1 MVNFPVFADE
11 FGGGALLSEGIAT
24 LNPRLFIRYAF
35 TSFRTQPMA
44 NDDIDCDSCFAR
56 TVAGRPSLHSTAS
69 AHGVRGSRH
78 SHRPKDAER
87 GSVHSLHSYF
97 TLLVLFGSF
106 RGDCC
111 LFEII
116 IIILFL

>member
-44 NDDIDCDSCFAR
+44 NDDIDCDTCFGR
-56 TVAGRPSLHSTAS
+56 CEGRKPLTPLAGAV
-69 AHGVRGSRH
+69 GGYGS
-78 SHRPKDAER
+78 E
-87 GSVHSLHSYF
+87 
-97 TLLVLFGSF
+97 
-106 RGDCC
+106 
-111 LFEII
+111 
-116 IIILFL
+116 